1 MGILMTGPWQRRLRL
16 IGQAAALL
24 VPLVVFFIA
33 YERVMVDTN
42 LRQLRLALTVFQ
54 QAPDVSRAE
63 AAMALVDQNL
73 LYTVALTQ
81 PNPSELATL
90 EYAKTVLAGD
100 PQRSVADAQAM
111 VSDAVAQRMAAR
123 GGVVGTLDDLN
134 DIVQRAV
141 QRVAL
146 MPRAVLRRTR
156 VSDEINLELLRQAL
170 ADERLGEFA
179 KAERGLEQL
188 LREFPAYRGRDDLL
202 LRLGYLHHRR
212 GAWASAERRYR
223 QVLEATTDPVSAGI
237 ARQLLDQLD
246 KARQWAADAGVLR
259 QRLAAETDPPAR
271 QEAAFNLGGLQ
282 MRLFE
287 FDGAIES
294 FRLAAEAVPE
304 APLAAQ
310 ATFRRAWCLKYLGRY
325 EEALT
330 VFEALQ
336 RPGVEP
342 ATAMVARSSAAAALH
357 AAGQYGAAVELLGVA
372 AGQAQDH
379 ALASLLTA
387 QAGAVALLD
396 QRDATSAAG
405 HFRHVE
411 EAYPASTASTLRD
424 AIQQLQAMKQIVP
437 SEATQMAP
445 AVPVLGW
452 LETVLPAAIE
462 TFARR
467 LAEAMAAAGERDHTR
482 RLTEQDCQQYVIR
495 RVQER
500 FPNQLRDVEVTIT
513 PDGFQGSAAV
523 AAAELWFPVSGAAQI
538 VVVAGRP
545 HLRITRLSVGH
556 LPVPQVVL
564 QLLSDRVN
572 GAVDQAQWPLTVR
585 HFVPVTGAVDV
596 SVSLEE
602 SP

>member
-1 MGILMTGPWQRRLRL
+1 MGIMTGPWQRRLRL
-16 IGQAAALL
+16 IAQAAALL
-24 VPLVVFFIA
+24 VPLIVFFAA

-42 LRQLRLALTVFQ
+42 LRRLRLALTVFQ

-81 PNPSELATL
+81 PNPMELATL
-90 EYAKTVLAGD
+90 EYAKTVLTGD

-111 VSDAVAQRMAAR
+111 VSDAVAQRLAAR
-123 GGVVGTLDDLN
+123 GGVMGTLDDLN
-134 DIVQRAV
+134 DIVQGAV
-141 QRVAL
+141 QRVAM
-146 MPRAVLRRTR
+146 MPRAVLRRSR
-156 VSDEINLELLRQAL
+156 LSDEINLELLRQAL

-179 KAERGLEQL
+179 KAEQAYEQL

-212 GAWASAERRYR
+212 RAWASAQRRYR
-223 QVLEATTDPVSAGI
+223 QVLETTTDPVSAGI

-246 KARQWAADAGVLR
+246 KARQWAADADALR
-259 QRLAAETDPPAR
+259 QRLAVETDPPAR

-287 FDGAIES
+287 FDGAIGS

-304 APLAAQ
+304 TPLAAQ

-325 EEALT
+325 EEALAL
-330 VFEALQ
+330 FEALQ
-336 RPGVEP
+336 RPGADP
-342 ATAMVARSSAAAALH
+342 TTATVSRIAAAAALH
-357 AAGQYGAAVELLGVA
+357 AVGQYGAAVELLGAA
-372 AGQAQDH
+372 AGQAQDQ

-396 QRDATSAAG
+396 QRDAATAAS

-411 EAYPASTASTLRD
+411 EAYPASAASTLRD
-424 AIQQLQAMKQIVP
+424 AIQQLQAIKQAAP
-437 SEATQMAP
+437 SETARLAP

-452 LETVLPAAIE
+452 LETILPAAVE

-467 LAEAMAAAGERDHTR
+467 LAEIMAAAGEREHTR
-482 RLTEQDCQQYVIR
+482 RLTEQDCRQYVIR
-495 RVQER
+495 RVQQR
-500 FPNQLRDVEVTIT
+500 FPNQLRDVQVTIT
-513 PDGFQGSAAV
+513 PDEFQGSAAV
-523 AAAELWFPVSGAAQI
+523 AVAELWFPVSGAAQI
-538 VVVAGRP
+538 AVVAGRP
-545 HLRITRLSVGH
+545 HLRLTRLSVGH

-572 GAVDQAQWPLTVR
+572 VAVDQAQLPLRVQQFT
-585 HFVPVTGAVDV
+585 PAQGAVDV
-596 SVSLEE
+596 SVSLAE